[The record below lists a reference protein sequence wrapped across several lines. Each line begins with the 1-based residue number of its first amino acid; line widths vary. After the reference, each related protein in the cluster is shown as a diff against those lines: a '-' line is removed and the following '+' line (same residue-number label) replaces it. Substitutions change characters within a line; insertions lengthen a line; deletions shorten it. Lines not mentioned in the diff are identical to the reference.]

1 MSTPARAM
9 RLENAILS
17 FRHPNYRLWFIG
29 QVVSLFGTWMQS
41 TAQGYFIYSLTRS
54 TAYLGYVSFANG
66 VPSWLLML
74 YGGVMADRFSRR
86 GIMVVTQTAAML
98 LAFVLAALTFGG
110 VVQPWH
116 ILMLATLSGVVNAFD
131 APARQSFVTEL
142 VPREDLTNAIALNST
157 MFNMATA
164 LGPAIGGL
172 VYAAFGPGWCFTVNG
187 VSFLAVIAALLRM
200 RFAAATPA
208 GRRGPALSEIAEGV
222 RFALKDAN
230 IRAIMI
236 LVAGVTLFGFSFV
249 TLLPAWSVEILR
261 GDATTNGL
269 LQSARGVG
277 ALLAAVS
284 IASLGRFSF
293 RGKLLTAGMFAFPVF
308 AFLFSR
314 MRALPL
320 SLLAIAASGAALI
333 TIYNLCNS
341 LIQTMVEDRLRG
353 RVMGFYTLVFMGL
366 LPVGSLLVGQVAA
379 HIGAVTTV
387 TLCSGLTAAC
397 AVAVWALSPRVRALQ

>member
-1 MSTPARAM
+1 MSTPVRAM
-9 RLENAILS
+9 RLENAVLS

-41 TAQGYFIYSLTRS
+41 TAQGYFVYSLTRS

-66 VPSWLLML
+66 VPSWLFML
-74 YGGVMADRFSRR
+74 YGGVIADRFARR
-86 GIMVVTQTAAML
+86 GIMVVTQTVAML
-98 LAFVLAALTFGG
+98 LAFVLAGLTFSG
-110 VVQPWH
+110 VAAPWH
-116 ILMLATLSGVVNAFD
+116 IVLFAALSGIVNAFD

-172 VYAAFGPGWCFTVNG
+172 VYAAFGPAWCFMVNG

-200 RFAAATPA
+200 SLTAAAPA
-208 GRRGPALSEIAEGV
+208 SRRNAALADIAEGI
-222 RFALKDAN
+222 RYALRDAN
-230 IRAIMI
+230 IRAIMV
-236 LVAGVTLFGFSFV
+236 LVAVVTLFGFSFI

-277 ALLAAVS
+277 ALLAAVA

-293 RGKLLTAGMFAFPVF
+293 RGKVLTAGMFAFPVF
-308 AFLFSR
+308 LLLFSR
-314 MRALPL
+314 MRVLSL
-320 SLLAIAASGAALI
+320 SLLAIAGAGAALI

-341 LIQTMVEDRLRG
+341 LIQTMVEDRIRG

-366 LPVGSLLVGQVAA
+366 LPAGSLLVGQVAV
-379 HIGAVTTV
+379 HIGAVATV

-397 AVAVWALSPRVRALQ
+397 AVALWALSPRVRAFQ